1 MVGSAENVGF
11 ADGFGVGGVHGS
23 TIVGTK
29 LDMLSSSTTI
39 TGASSGLSVIVV
51 AWRRFIVPLLTEM
64 LCESAIFVNTEIATR
79 AN

>member
-39 TGASSGLSVIVV
+39 TGASSGLSV
-51 AWRRFIVPLLTEM
+51 M
-64 LCESAIFVNTEIATR
+64 LVD
-79 AN
+79 